1 MHALS
6 KFKITECV
14 RRKVGTKTEEG
25 WRVLKDMSILK
36 PILISMGLMTCFQG
50 SFINVILAASVEIFH
65 SAGSVDEYSSTIILG
80 VVQTVSLTKRV
91 STSPIFAFP
100 VIAYT

>member
-1 MHALS
+1 
-6 KFKITECV
+6 
-14 RRKVGTKTEEG
+14 
-25 WRVLKDMSILK
+25 
-36 PILISMGLMTCFQG
+36 
-50 SFINVILAASVEIFH
+50 VEIFH

-100 VIAYT
+100 VIGYT